1 MALPTK
7 KTQTVKRFEDEIT
20 LIYGAP
26 KIGKST
32 FCAGFEN
39 ALFLDSEIGLNNL
52 STYRVGIDCWE
63 TFIETY
69 KELREQVKSGKC
81 TFKPLVFDTIDNLYQ
96 MCMDYVCKKNGL
108 KHPSDLEF
116 GKGWN
121 MVKTEFNMAM
131 QAYRALDLGVVYV
144 SHAEGIEIKSRT
156 GNYTR
161 YDVSMPGQANKVIVP
176 SCDIIMYA
184 HMVTDKDGVEHRVL
198 ETKPSQ
204 FWNAGDKTGK
214 LPETLPLNA
223 EAFMKAFNEAVK

>member
-96 MCMDYVCKKNGL
+96 MCMDFVCKNNGL
-108 KHPSDLEF
+108 KHPSDLDF

-144 SHAEGIEIKSRT
+144 SHAEGVEIKSRV